1 MKIYLIIFHL
11 TLFLFGFIF
20 VEHHLDTPERA
31 AASRQSLMSDGSGIA
46 ARLAAV
52 GQINTAEAQS
62 NSTTT
67 KVAATEVAA
76 TEVTSTEASVDGQK
90 IYQGACIACHGAGI
104 AGAPAVGN
112 VAAWAS
118 RIEAGADTLYANA
131 INGFQGSS
139 GVMPGKGGNAA
150 LSDGEVK
157 AAVDYMVS
165 QSQ

>member
-20 VEHHLDTPERA
+20 VEHHLNTPERA
-31 AASRQSLMSDGSGIA
+31 AASRQSLMTDGSGIA

-52 GQINTAEAQS
+52 GQIGTAQAQS
-62 NSTTT
+62 TSTPTQ
-67 KVAATEVAA
+67 VAATETAA
-76 TEVTSTEASVDGQK
+76 TETTVDGQK
-90 IYQGACIACHGAGI
+90 VYQASCIACHGAGI
-104 AGAPAVGN
+104 AGAPMVGN
-112 VAAWAS
+112 AAAWTS
-118 RIEAGADTLYANA
+118 RIEAGADSLYTNA

-150 LSDGEVK
+150 LSDDEVK
-157 AAVDYMVS
+157 AAVDYMVT

>member
-11 TLFLFGFIF
+11 TLLLFGFIF
-20 VEHHLDTPERA
+20 VAHHVDTPNRA
-31 AASRQSLMSDGSGIA
+31 AAARESLMSDGSGIA

-52 GQINTAEAQS
+52 GQINTAQAQS
-62 NSTTT
+62 TSTPTQS
-67 KVAATEVAA
+67 AATETAA
-76 TEVTSTEASVDGQK
+76 TETTVDGQK
-90 IYQGACIACHGAGI
+90 VYQASCIACHGAGI
-104 AGAPAVGN
+104 AGAPLVGN
-112 VAAWAS
+112 AAAWAS
-118 RIEAGADTLYANA
+118 RIEAGADSLYTNA

-150 LSDGEVK
+150 LSDDEVK

>member
-20 VEHHLDTPERA
+20 VEHHLRTPDRA
-31 AASRQSLMSDGSGIA
+31 AATRQSLMTDGSGIA

-52 GQINTAEAQS
+52 GQINTAQAQS
-62 NSTTT
+62 TSTPTQ
-67 KVAATEVAA
+67 VAATETAA
-76 TEVTSTEASVDGQK
+76 TETTVDGRK
-90 IYQGACIACHGAGI
+90 VYQASCVACHGAGI
-104 AGAPAVGN
+104 AGAPMVGN
-112 VAAWAS
+112 AAAWVS
-118 RIEAGADTLYANA
+118 RIEAGADSLYTNA

-139 GVMPGKGGNAA
+139 GVMPGKGGNSA
-150 LSDGEVK
+150 LSDDEVK

>member
-11 TLFLFGFIF
+11 TLLLFGFIF
-20 VEHHLDTPERA
+20 VEHHLNNPDRD
-31 AASRQSLMSDGSGIA
+31 AASRLSLMTDGSGIA

-52 GQINTAEAQS
+52 GQIGTAQAQS
-62 NSTTT
+62 TSTTT
-67 KVAATEVAA
+67 QSAATETAA
-76 TEVTSTEASVDGQK
+76 TETTVDGQK
-90 IYQGACIACHGAGI
+90 VYQASCIACHGAGI
-104 AGAPAVGN
+104 AGAPKVGN
-112 VAAWAS
+112 AAAWTS
-118 RIEAGADTLYANA
+118 RIEAGADSLYANA

-150 LSDGEVK
+150 LSDDEVK

>member
-11 TLFLFGFIF
+11 TLLLFGFIF
-20 VEHHLDTPERA
+20 VAHHVDTPDRA
-31 AASRQSLMSDGSGIA
+31 AASRQSLMTDGSGIA

-52 GQINTAEAQS
+52 GQINTAQAQS
-62 NSTTT
+62 TSTPTQS
-67 KVAATEVAA
+67 AATETAA
-76 TEVTSTEASVDGQK
+76 TQTTVDGQK
-90 IYQGACIACHGAGI
+90 VYQASCIACHGAGI
-104 AGAPAVGN
+104 AGAPLVGN
-112 VAAWAS
+112 AAAWAS
-118 RIEAGADTLYANA
+118 RIEAGADSLYTNA

-150 LSDGEVK
+150 LSDDEVK

>member
-11 TLFLFGFIF
+11 TLLLFGFIF
-20 VEHHLDTPERA
+20 VEHHVDTPDRA
-31 AASRQSLMSDGSGIA
+31 AASRESLMSDGSGIA

-52 GQINTAEAQS
+52 GQIGTAQAQS
-62 NSTTT
+62 TSTPTQ
-67 KVAATEVAA
+67 VAATETAA
-76 TEVTSTEASVDGQK
+76 TETTVDGQK
-90 IYQGACIACHGAGI
+90 VYQASCIACHGAGI
-104 AGAPAVGN
+104 AGAPMVGN
-112 VAAWAS
+112 AAAWTS
-118 RIEAGADTLYANA
+118 RIEAGADSLYTNA

-150 LSDGEVK
+150 LSDDEVK

>member
-11 TLFLFGFIF
+11 TLLLFGFIF
-20 VEHHLDTPERA
+20 VAHHVDTPDRA
-31 AASRQSLMSDGSGIA
+31 AASRQSLMTDGSGIA

-52 GQINTAEAQS
+52 GQINTAQAQS
-62 NSTTT
+62 TSTPTQS
-67 KVAATEVAA
+67 AATETAA
-76 TEVTSTEASVDGQK
+76 TETTVDGQK
-90 IYQGACIACHGAGI
+90 VYQASCIACHGAGI
-104 AGAPAVGN
+104 AGAPLVGN
-112 VAAWAS
+112 AAAWMS
-118 RIEAGADTLYANA
+118 RIEAGADSLYTNA

-150 LSDGEVK
+150 LSDDEVK

>member
-20 VEHHLDTPERA
+20 VEHHLRTPDRA
-31 AASRQSLMSDGSGIA
+31 AATRQSLMTDGSGIA

-52 GQINTAEAQS
+52 GQINTAQAQS
-62 NSTTT
+62 TSTPTQ
-67 KVAATEVAA
+67 VAATETAA
-76 TEVTSTEASVDGQK
+76 TETTVDGRK
-90 IYQGACIACHGAGI
+90 VYQASCVACHGAGI
-104 AGAPAVGN
+104 AGAPMVGN
-112 VAAWAS
+112 AAAWVS
-118 RIEAGADTLYANA
+118 RIEAGADSLYTNA

-150 LSDGEVK
+150 LSDDEVK